1 MSKKLFF
8 ILTLLLFIQQPVWAI
23 DCSCIKPETTVKLTS
38 SYGKLAINHNKKLS
52 EITNLA
58 KSLNLVE
65 NGLFASGFSTA
76 NITFDIM
83 INALGTPVSG
93 GFCVVPTNISLFL
106 GLDSPTIYL
115 AKELNENTCEY
126 NMVLRHEQTHQQINK
141 STLEYYLPLFKDA
154 ASQIAQNIKPVPVAD
169 VNDIKDA
176 ITELTKTYNKKM
188 TPVINFIKKEILT
201 EQKKLD
207 NPENYTYENALCP

>member
-1 MSKKLFF
+1 
-8 ILTLLLFIQQPVWAI
+8 
-23 DCSCIKPETTVKLTS
+23 
-38 SYGKLAINHNKKLS
+38 
-52 EITNLA
+52 
-58 KSLNLVE
+58 
-65 NGLFASGFSTA
+65 
-76 NITFDIM
+76 
-83 INALGTPVSG
+83 
-93 GFCVVPTNISLFL
+93 
-106 GLDSPTIYL
+106 
-115 AKELNENTCEY
+115 
-126 NMVLRHEQTHQQINK
+126 MVLRHEQTHQQINK

-207 NPENYTYENALCP
+207 NPENYTYENALCPVSGVIGQRSFHDSFTYS